1 MSRLTAKN
9 NNANFNKLNERGY
22 VVDLNNTKNVGK
34 YEDALGLTSL
44 QQALSI
50 LVNKDSTDDEK
61 AGAISDLIMI
71 RLILSG
77 KIQFRSSKFGGLITK
92 TVGKGFEGVQFRNL
106 DEIDIKLNELVNNLD
121 KKPGEELKI
130 FKGFLT
136 TLITTFITTA
146 GLSIAFHAIGTISM
160 VDNNL
165 DSIRNNLSRTRA
177 NIDKMTR
184 APIQTTISPNG
195 TPISYYL
202 TQTQEYHQ
210 LQKRFAEEGSI
221 FNSMLGPEYFGK
233 VLGKQLLN
241 QGTIFAPLIIGL
253 LASMIAANVM
263 IKSQNK
269 TIRTALVKMIDRY
282 MIIDEE
288 IFRILN
294 EKGAVPKVFE
304 NDGPAMALYNRYIRS
319 MRKEYDIIK
328 KAANQKQIQNQRVE
342 IEAKTGTN
350 VLNMGKFLTPG
361 LEDNCSICAKPLAT
375 AGMTVVEIKP
385 CNHKFHETCIKTWQE
400 TGIDKKCPLC
410 NGVIESLVPVT
421 FITSPL
427 PNRNLTNA
435 NSTGTPNN
443 NASNRTLPG
452 ATGGTRKKRSNRR
465 RKSKTRSV
473 H

>member
-1 MSRLTAKN
+1 M
-9 NNANFNKLNERGY
+9 ANFNKLNERGY
-22 VVDLNNTKNVGK
+22 VVDLNNTKNVSK
-34 YEDALGLTSL
+34 YEDALGTTSL

-61 AGAISDLIMI
+61 AGAIQDLILI

-77 KIQFRSSKFGGLITK
+77 KIQFRSSGDLITK

-106 DEIDIKLNELVNNLD
+106 DEIDIKLIQLVNNLD
-121 KKPGEELKI
+121 KKPGEELRI

-136 TLITTFITTA
+136 MLITTFVTTA
-146 GLSIAFHAIGTISM
+146 GLSIAFHAAIGTSSIVRENAYNFDSNM
-160 VDNNL
+160 DN
-165 DSIRNNLSRTRA
+165 TRA
-177 NIDKMTR
+177 NIARMNH

-202 TQTQEYHQ
+202 TQTPEYHQ
-210 LQKRFAEEGSI
+210 LKQTLAEHD
-221 FNSMLGPEYFGK
+221 SMYKKMLSPEYFGK
-233 VLGKQLLN
+233 VLAKQLLN

-253 LASMIAANVM
+253 LASMIAANIM

-319 MRKEYDIIK
+319 MRKEYDKIK
-328 KAANQKQIQNQRVE
+328 KAANEKQIQNQRVE

-361 LEDNCSICAKPLAT
+361 LEDNCPICAKPLAT

-385 CNHKFHETCIKTWQE
+385 CDHKFHETCIKTWQE

-421 FITSPL
+421 FITPPL

-443 NASNRTLPG
+443 NTSNRPLPG